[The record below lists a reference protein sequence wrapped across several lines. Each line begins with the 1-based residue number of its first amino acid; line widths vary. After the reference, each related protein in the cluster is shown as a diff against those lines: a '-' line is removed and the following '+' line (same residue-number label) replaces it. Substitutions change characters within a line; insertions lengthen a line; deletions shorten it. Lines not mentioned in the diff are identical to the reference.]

1 MSVMLWK
8 GCMSC
13 IWLDSIVCMRWF
25 RFRTG
30 IEVIPL
36 GQVLLWLLDA
46 DDDLSDPKIKPWIH
60 QGKITLKIL
69 WWYYFYVFPYHLL
82 PSSVEVKRPITRD
95 LWFESVQP
103 LRFYFS
109 SYHLFF
115 KSATK
120 VLCAVQLMVCDYT
133 WSISRLNVGMSLIT
147 YVSRTQYWTT
157 AKLVE

>member
-69 WWYYFYVFPYHLL
+69 WWYSFCFSLSLATIQCCSKETNHKRSLIWISSAIMILL
-82 PSSVEVKRPITRD
+82 FFVPSS
-95 LWFESVQP
+95 
-103 LRFYFS
+103 
-109 SYHLFF
+109 F

-120 VLCAVQLMVCDYT
+120 FLCAVQLMVCDYT